1 VETLSALLASTYDA
15 ASQLSP
21 AQIEVI
27 ASIIRGRAPGA
38 RLLVFGL
45 GRDTPLWQRV
55 NQDGETL
62 FVEHD
67 PAFIAAAQQRP
78 HAPRILPF
86 GFAAHTSVLGS
97 FSMTPAEVEAVPIPG
112 PIAVGRWDVVLID
125 GPTGHRL
132 TDPGRLLP
140 IHWTSRLMRRDTHV
154 FLDDYHRALERQ
166 FGDLMLR
173 ADNPPCALLANEQEA
188 GKTMLWRI
196 GRSLPPA

>member
-1 VETLSALLASTYDA
+1 METLSALLAGAYDP

-27 ASIIRGRAPGA
+27 ASVVRARAPGA

-45 GRDTPLWQRV
+45 GHDTPLWQRV
-55 NQDGETL
+55 NRDGETL

-67 PAFIAAAQQRP
+67 PAFIATAEARP
-78 HAPRILPF
+78 DAPRIVPF
-86 GFAAHTSVLGS
+86 DFGAHASVFGA
-97 FSMTPAEVEAVPIPG
+97 FSMTLTALDRIAVPG
-112 PIAVGRWDVVLID
+112 PISEGHWDVILID
-125 GPTGHRL
+125 GPTGHKL
-132 TDPGRLLP
+132 ADPGRLLP
-140 IHWTSRLMRRDTHV
+140 IHWASRLMRRETHV
-154 FLDDYHRALERQ
+154 FLDDYHRALERH

-173 ADNPPCALLANEQEA
+173 ADNPPCAVLAHECEA

>member
-1 VETLSALLASTYDA
+1 MEALSDLLKSSHDP

-21 AQIEVI
+21 AEIEVI
-27 ASIIRGRAPGA
+27 ASIIRSRAPRA

-55 NQDGETL
+55 NRDGETL

-67 PAFIAAAQQRP
+67 PAFIAAVRERP
-78 HAPRILPF
+78 DAPRILSF
-86 GFAAHTSVLGS
+86 DFAAHTSVLGS
-97 FSMTPAEVEAVPIPG
+97 FSMTPAELDAIPVPG
-112 PIAVGRWDVVLID
+112 PIADGLWDVILID
-125 GPTGHRL
+125 GPTGHKL

-173 ADNPPCALLANEQEA
+173 ADNPPSAVLAHEQEA

-196 GRSLPPA
+196 GRSLPA